1 MLYAFMIAM
10 LMNVPTKLPF
20 TTKLPSRERITDQS
34 PLSGGDKG
42 VGLALAKCRSI
53 LHPKTHSERQ
63 ATLLLLN
70 NHRFL
75 LHTKQLRKL
84 AFSAEDADFHAR
96 DGAALNFLNIL
107 VTESGNFC

>member
-10 LMNVPTKLPF
+10 LMNVPTKLP
-20 TTKLPSRERITDQS
+20 SRERI
-34 PLSGGDKG
+34 KG
-42 VGLALAKCRSI
+42 WVLRVLAKCRSI
-53 LHPKTHSERQ
+53 LHPKAHSERQ

-70 NHRFL
+70 HHRFL

-84 AFSAEDADFHAR
+84 AFSAEDADFYAR
-96 DGAALNFLNIL
+96 DGAALNFLNFL

>member
-10 LMNVPTKLPF
+10 LMNVPTKLP
-20 TTKLPSRERITDQS
+20 SRERIIDQA

-42 VGLALAKCRSI
+42 VGSRLLAKCQPI

-70 NHRFL
+70 HRRFL
-75 LHTKQLRKL
+75 LHTQQLRKL
-84 AFSAEDADFHAR
+84 ALSAEDADFHAR
-96 DGAALNFLNIL
+96 DGAALNFLNFL